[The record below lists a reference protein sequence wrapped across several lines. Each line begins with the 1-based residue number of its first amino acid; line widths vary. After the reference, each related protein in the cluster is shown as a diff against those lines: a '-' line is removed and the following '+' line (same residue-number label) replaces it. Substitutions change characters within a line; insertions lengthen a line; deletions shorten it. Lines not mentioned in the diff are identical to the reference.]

1 MGRDSELR
9 ELVRKRGNLRGRL
22 TLFEKYIN
30 SLDKTNILEQQVVEI
45 KLRVANTETI
55 FSDFQE
61 VQSEIE
67 GLSDEPELSTQLEIR
82 ESIESQFYS
91 SMSLAKTCICNKGDD
106 NITKPTKG
114 NTNSVKLPTIT
125 LPSFDGTIENW
136 LEFRDTFTSLIHN
149 ATEITPIQKYHYL
162 RSSLKGSAL
171 QVIKSLDFCSDNYAV
186 AWELLTNRF
195 DNNKLLINNH
205 VQSLF
210 TLPTIS
216 KESPVQ
222 LRKIIDSVLKNLR
235 SLKNLGESTEH
246 WDTLVIFLITTKLDP
261 NTCQKWEDKKN
272 TFEKDYKPKLDDIIE
287 FLKNRSDVLD
297 MLKAQ
302 GHKQNTDSP
311 KRSIIN
317 SSQSQQMRSFVAN
330 KQLTRASTSAAKS
343 SRAFKCIMC
352 DGSHALYSCITF
364 LNLSVQD
371 RLTFVQNKRNVICT
385 NCLRTGHALDD
396 CQFGPC
402 KQCAQ
407 KHNSLIHVD
416 NTASCNSLRYI
427 PTLTHTDAPAN
438 NATDSAH
445 ANTSSLGTNSIT
457 SYHSKQ
463 AVQSNTLDQVLLST
477 ALVEVCNNNNT
488 YTVARA
494 LLDSGSQRCFVTESL
509 CKKLHLPTIQSTLNI
524 SGIGNSV
531 MCSEQS
537 CDLVIRS
544 RFNDFSRRLNC
555 SVLPKITFC
564 LPNSRLDFNSFQIP
578 QNVKL
583 ADPDYYVPS
592 EIDILIGADVF
603 WDLLQVGLIRLP
615 TGPYLQNTRLGWVI
629 SGTVL
634 GKKVLSTNNQTSSN
648 NNIIYCSLSTSL
660 EGQLKRFW
668 ELEEVDS
675 GKSSNNTYT
684 EDDRLCEDLF
694 TSTTIRDSEGR
705 FAVRIPLRESAD
717 SHGDSYESAKNRFL
731 SLERKLDRSPEL
743 KGMYSDFLKEYLALG
758 HMTRI
763 DRYLPPYYFL
773 PHHCVQ
779 RESTTTKLR
788 VVFDAGAQTSSGKS
802 LNDLQ
807 LIGPPLLNDLVG
819 ILLRFRQYTFVA
831 CADVEKMFRQ
841 VLVQADQRQLQLIL
855 WRDSKQEPLGIY
867 QLNTVTYGTASAP
880 YLAMRCLR
888 QLAFE
893 CDDELVS
900 SNVLNSFY
908 CDDLIFSHDNKQELL
923 TLCENIN
930 KTLLSGCFPLR
941 KWSFNFDV
949 SPSDSFTKSLSLDKN
964 AQCKTLGLGW
974 CNSSDELHF
983 KTNLN
988 IDVDV
993 SQLTKR
999 KILSFISQIYDPLGL
1014 LAPVIITTKILIQK
1028 LWLYKIGWDDP
1039 VSSDLACLFSK
1050 IVSSFQYLPQIR
1062 VPRHVTT
1069 KHVQYL
1075 QLHIFTDASQD
1086 AYGACAY
1093 IRSVSTSNEPV
1104 VKLLCAKSKVA
1115 PLKPV
1120 SIPRLELCGALVGAR
1135 LYKKIIES
1143 INLTFNNTY
1152 FWTDSTIVLGWLR
1165 THPIALKTFVQ
1176 NRVVEINDLTSG
1188 CTWSHVSG
1196 VLNPADM
1203 LTRGVNLPELVHK
1216 DLWWNGPGF
1225 ILDGNLEKYN
1235 LPDIPSDLPEL
1246 KPDKVVGLHASCNSF
1261 PFDKFSSFVRMTRCV
1276 AYMLRFIHNTR
1287 HKTNHIQGALSVEE
1301 LRRSTILLARLSQ
1314 IDSFPDEYKSLSIKS
1329 SNIKYSR
1336 NMSGLNLFFCDD
1348 LVIRVG
1354 GRLGNSDEFTYDKK
1368 HPILICSK
1376 HKFTSLLFEFKHK
1389 YLLHAG
1395 PQSLLAT
1402 IREEWWPLGGRNL
1415 ARSTVQRCL
1424 RCVRMKGKTLSPIMG
1439 NLPSSRLK
1447 PGFPFLITGTDYCGP
1462 VHILNRQGKGSR
1474 LIKCYICIFV
1484 CFATRALHLEL
1495 VTTLTTNGYLLC
1507 LKRFISRRG
1516 KPAVIY
1522 SDNGKNYVGAAKDLG
1537 DFLANNSA
1545 TLMDSMAGDEISF
1558 KFIPPYSP
1566 HFGGLWEAGVRSC
1579 KYHLRRVVGNSNLT
1593 FEEFYTVLVQIE
1605 AVLNSRP
1612 LTPLSSDPNDL
1623 LALTPAHFLIGRPL
1637 TTPICEDITDAATY
1651 RLPRYDRI
1659 EQMRQHFWQRWS
1671 KEFVSELQT
1680 RTKWQKNKGDLNE
1693 NTLVLIKEEN
1703 QPPLKWRLGRVL
1715 AVHTGKDGVSR
1726 VAKIRTASGEILRSF
1741 SKICP
1746 LPVDITPTEN
1756 QVSRGGAC

>member
-67 GLSDEPELSTQLEIR
+67 GLSDEPELLTQLEIR

-91 SMSLAKTCICNKGDD
+91 SMSLAKTCICNK
-106 NITKPTKG
+106 
-114 NTNSVKLPTIT
+114 
-125 LPSFDGTIENW
+125 
-136 LEFRDTFTSLIHN
+136 
-149 ATEITPIQKYHYL
+149 
-162 RSSLKGSAL
+162 
-171 QVIKSLDFCSDNYAV
+171 
-186 AWELLTNRF
+186 
-195 DNNKLLINNH
+195 
-205 VQSLF
+205 
-210 TLPTIS
+210 
-216 KESPVQ
+216 
-222 LRKIIDSVLKNLR
+222 VLKNLR

-330 KQLTRASTSAAKS
+330 KQLTRASTSATKS

-364 LNLSVQD
+364 LNLPVQD

-402 KQCAQ
+402 KQCTQ
-407 KHNSLIHVD
+407 KHNSLIHID
-416 NTASCNSLRYI
+416 NTASCNSLRFL
-427 PTLTHTDAPAN
+427 PTLTHTDTPAN

-445 ANTSSLGTNSIT
+445 ANTSSLGPNSIT

-488 YTVARA
+488 YIVARA

-634 GKKVLSTNNQTSSN
+634 GNKAYSTNNQTSN

-675 GKSSNNTYT
+675 GKSGNNNTYT

-717 SHGDSYESAKNRFL
+717 SLGDSYESAKNRFL
-731 SLERKLDRSPEL
+731 SLERKLDRAPEL
-743 KGMYSDFLKEYLALG
+743 KS
-758 HMTRI
+758 I
-763 DRYLPPYYFL
+763 
-773 PHHCVQ
+773 
-779 RESTTTKLR
+779 
-788 VVFDAGAQTSSGKS
+788 
-802 LNDLQ
+802 
-807 LIGPPLLNDLVG
+807 
-819 ILLRFRQYTFVA
+819 
-831 CADVEKMFRQ
+831 
-841 VLVQADQRQLQLIL
+841 
-855 WRDSKQEPLGIY
+855 KQEPLGIY

-900 SNVLNSFY
+900 SNILNSFY

-1050 IVSSFQYLPQIR
+1050 TVSSFQYLPQIR

-1314 IDSFPDEYKSLSIKS
+1314 IDSFPDE
-1329 SNIKYSR
+1329 
-1336 NMSGLNLFFCDD
+1336 
-1348 LVIRVG
+1348 
-1354 GRLGNSDEFTYDKK
+1354 
-1368 HPILICSK
+1368 
-1376 HKFTSLLFEFKHK
+1376 
-1389 YLLHAG
+1389 
-1395 PQSLLAT
+1395 
-1402 IREEWWPLGGRNL
+1402 
-1415 ARSTVQRCL
+1415 
-1424 RCVRMKGKTLSPIMG
+1424 
-1439 NLPSSRLK
+1439 
-1447 PGFPFLITGTDYCGP
+1447 
-1462 VHILNRQGKGSR
+1462 
-1474 LIKCYICIFV
+1474 
-1484 CFATRALHLEL
+1484 
-1495 VTTLTTNGYLLC
+1495 
-1507 LKRFISRRG
+1507 
-1516 KPAVIY
+1516 
-1522 SDNGKNYVGAAKDLG
+1522 
-1537 DFLANNSA
+1537 
-1545 TLMDSMAGDEISF
+1545 
-1558 KFIPPYSP
+1558 
-1566 HFGGLWEAGVRSC
+1566 
-1579 KYHLRRVVGNSNLT
+1579 
-1593 FEEFYTVLVQIE
+1593 
-1605 AVLNSRP
+1605 
-1612 LTPLSSDPNDL
+1612 
-1623 LALTPAHFLIGRPL
+1623 
-1637 TTPICEDITDAATY
+1637 
-1651 RLPRYDRI
+1651 
-1659 EQMRQHFWQRWS
+1659 WS